1 MPSVQS
7 IDHQKRATVF
17 RSVEQ
22 THLQAVLPDVE
33 DVLREVL
40 TAEETLPDLA
50 LLVALLG
57 RVHAGGTRQ
66 LIGADNAHD
75 EELANDVEARLHRDQ
90 TGGRVHNRLV
100 EVRRIAAGLFG
111 PELSARVVGAPSQTP
126 SVGETERL
134 WRQAEDAVKR
144 LEDPE
149 LIVPATTTASLQFD
163 PAQLASELR
172 ADNEAFRAAL
182 DAMALEQ
189 RKAEASLKVKNA
201 QVDEAKRIEAACQR
215 IYEGF
220 FLLAGR
226 ADLADRFRRALRT
239 RRGASSADD
248 AAPAPDA
255 GATPDDAP
263 APDGAPQDGEP
274 PKGGEPLSAPASD
287 D

>member
-1 MPSVQS
+1 MPSSPS
-7 IDHQKRATVF
+7 IEHQKKAAVF

-22 THLQAVLPDVE
+22 IHLQAALPDVE
-33 DVLREVL
+33 DVLRDVL

-50 LLVALLG
+50 LVVALVG
-57 RVHAGGTRQ
+57 RVQAGGTRQ
-66 LIGADNAHD
+66 VLGADTAHD
-75 EELANDVEARLHRDQ
+75 DELANDVEFRLRRDE
-90 TGGRVHNRLV
+90 TGERVHDKLV

-111 PELSARVVGAPSQTP
+111 PERSAQVLGAPSQTP
-126 SVGETERL
+126 SVGENERL

-149 LIVPATTTASLQFD
+149 FTVPATTTASLEFD

-172 ADNEAFRAAL
+172 TDNAAFRAAL
-182 DAMALEQ
+182 DAVALEQ

-201 QVDEAKRIEAACQR
+201 QIVDAKRIDRACQR

-226 ADLADRFRRALRT
+226 DDLVDRFRRALRT
-239 RRGASSADD
+239 RRGAS
-248 AAPAPDA
+248 PAPDA
-255 GATPDDAP
+255 TQDDEPARGDETPQGDETP
-263 APDGAPQDGEP
+263 AGVESPAGD
-274 PKGGEPLSAPASD
+274 EPLAAPSSD